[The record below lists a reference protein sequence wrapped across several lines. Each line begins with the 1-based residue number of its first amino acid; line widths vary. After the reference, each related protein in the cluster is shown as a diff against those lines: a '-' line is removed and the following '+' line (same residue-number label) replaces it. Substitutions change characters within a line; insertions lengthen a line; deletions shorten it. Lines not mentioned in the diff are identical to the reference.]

1 MNEEAVK
8 KLTEQGCMVGKDAA
22 EIITKEDVEMIGDLE
37 ATPMYVS
44 DQMLVSLRKKMSQK
58 VVVGS
63 DGSTMKE
70 EVSSEVEGEASVD
83 RVQEQEEQELK
94 DEQHR
99 EEAKEAPRTRPRK
112 EKVLIRL
119 ILMVMS
125 LRRSHQTSV
134 PTRLLY

>member
-8 KLTEQGCMVGKDAA
+8 KLTEEGCMVGKDAA
-22 EIITKEDVEMIGDLE
+22 EIINKEDVEMIGDLE

-63 DGSTMKE
+63 DGSTIKE

-83 RVQEQEEQELK
+83 RVQEQEQEEQ
-94 DEQHR
+94 
-99 EEAKEAPRTRPRK
+99 RP
-112 EKVLIRL
+112 
-119 ILMVMS
+119 
-125 LRRSHQTSV
+125 
-134 PTRLLY
+134 